1 MDSSR
6 ICILTIVSSAM
17 VSMLQNK
24 LYCVVLTI
32 YLPLSFS
39 TATSND
45 AFLDFFGDVQR
56 MREWEKEIC
65 MYGSDSPLQKPQL
78 IGSVSKLCHRVILPN
93 LNTT

>member
-24 LYCVVLTI
+24 LYCVVLTS

-45 AFLDFFGDVQR
+45 ASLDFFGDVQ
-56 MREWEKEIC
+56 M
-65 MYGSDSPLQKPQL
+65 L
-78 IGSVSKLCHRVILPN
+78 
-93 LNTT
+93 